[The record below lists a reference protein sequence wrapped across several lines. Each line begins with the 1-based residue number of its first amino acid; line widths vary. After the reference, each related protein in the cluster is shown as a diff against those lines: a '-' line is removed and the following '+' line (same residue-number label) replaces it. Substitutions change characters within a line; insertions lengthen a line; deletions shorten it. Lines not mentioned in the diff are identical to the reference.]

1 MQIAAVGERAP
12 AEINLSGNDRLVGD
26 TSQHEI
32 RHDIWKIMRGRVTV
46 QIASA
51 VTPNSNVCSRAIDNG
66 PRERSRRQAAPPW
79 MRNQRLA
86 PIPGKQKRGQACS
99 LPLSLSLAV
108 PD

>member
-51 VTPNSNVCSRAIDNG
+51 VTPNSNVCSRSLTMALESKVG
-66 PRERSRRQAAPPW
+66 
-79 MRNQRLA
+79 
-86 PIPGKQKRGQACS
+86 GKQRHRGCETNDWHPYRANKNEVRPARFRS
-99 LPLSLSLAV
+99 LYL
-108 PD
+108 